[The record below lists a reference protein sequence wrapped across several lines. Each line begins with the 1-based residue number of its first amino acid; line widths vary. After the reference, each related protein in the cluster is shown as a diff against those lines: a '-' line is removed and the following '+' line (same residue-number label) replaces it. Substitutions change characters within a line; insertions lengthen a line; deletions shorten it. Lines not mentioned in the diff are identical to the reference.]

1 MLYTGRKVDAATAE
15 SWGLVARMVPHD
27 DLMAESW
34 AALEACCRTAPNAR
48 TAIKQNFDAYYGQW
62 DRIAMEAGIGNPET
76 IEGFTAFKER
86 RSPSWV
92 PEELREDGRL

>member
-1 MLYTGRKVDAATAE
+1 MLSHRAE
-15 SWGLVARMVPHD
+15 R
-27 DLMAESW
+27 
-34 AALEACCRTAPNAR
+34 R

-92 PEELREDGRL
+92 PEALREDGRLVASER